1 MILNPVDTILSLVLL
16 SVLFS
21 FGASRIPGLIML
33 VAFQGIVASVV
44 PFFIGH
50 DMSLGGMIFTLA
62 TLAIRG
68 IIIPLS
74 IYVAIKKV
82 AIHREVE
89 PIVGYHAS
97 IFCGLGLIV
106 AATYVSRQL
115 NIPSI
120 KEYALLFPTAIALLV
135 TGMFLLMARRNAIA
149 MVIGYIMM
157 ENGIYLVGT
166 TFSVRALHIVE
177 FGILLDVLAGV
188 MIMAI
193 IFQNI
198 KKTFDD
204 VDTALLRTLKE

>member
-1 MILNPVDTILSLVLL
+1 MILEPVDTILSLVLL

-21 FGASRIPGLIML
+21 FGASRLPVLIM
-33 VAFQGIVASVV
+33 VVGFQGIVASIV
-44 PFFIGH
+44 PLFVGH
-50 DMSLGGMIFTLA
+50 DMAAGGIIFTFV

-74 IYVAIKKV
+74 IYVVIKRV
-82 AIHREVE
+82 AIRREVE
-89 PIVGYHAS
+89 PIIGYHAS
-97 IFCGLGLIV
+97 ILCGLGLIV
-106 AATYVSRQL
+106 AVTYISRQL
-115 NIPSI
+115 NIPTVSDY
-120 KEYALLFPTAIALLV
+120 KLLLPAAIALLV

-149 MVIGYIMM
+149 MVLGYIMM

-166 TFSVRALHIVE
+166 TFSVRARHIVE

-193 IFQNI
+193 ILQNI
-198 KKTFDD
+198 KQTFDD